1 MKKSRYLTAKESA
14 LELNISLSTLYAYVS
29 RGLVRSEEGVGSKRD
44 RLYHGEDVERLKARK
59 EARKNP
65 ERVAKQ
71 ALHAGEPVLESAIT
85 LITDTCVYYRGYDA
99 LSLAVHESIERVAAL
114 IWTGNLDA
122 DLPVLIH
129 PDAGE
134 LSPRCRDM
142 LARLDGLKPIE
153 RFQALLPIAAA
164 EDLAAYDLRPEAVIQ
179 TGGRILRCLTAM
191 VVGEGTGEGIAQ
203 ALQKAWAADFPD
215 AVSLIDT
222 TLILY
227 ADHELNTSAFA
238 ARCAA
243 SAGATPYGAVC
254 AGLAAL
260 QGYKHGAAS
269 ERTEAL
275 FREAEVQ
282 GDVERTVVNRLRCGE
297 KISGFGHAVYRDVD
311 PRARLLL
318 EQIEAQFPNA
328 PDLALAQE
336 IIDVTH
342 RLTSVRY
349 NIDLALTT
357 LVRVLK
363 MPDGCAMALFAL
375 GRIAGWIGHT
385 IEQYET
391 DELIR
396 PRAKYVGRQPIEVE
410 GV

>member
-1 MKKSRYLTAKESA
+1 ME
-14 LELNISLSTLYAYVS
+14 E
-29 RGLVRSEEGVGSKRD
+29 EEGGRSKRD

-65 ERVAKQ
+65 ERVAKR

-85 LITDTCVYYRGYDA
+85 LITDDCVYYRGHDA
-99 LSLAVHESIERVAAL
+99 LSLAVTESIERVAAL
-114 IWTGNLDA
+114 VWTGDLDA
-122 DLPVLIH
+122 DLPVLTH
-129 PDAGE
+129 PDAGA

-142 LARLDGLKPIE
+142 LARLEGLKPIE

-164 EDLAAYDLRPEAVIQ
+164 EDLAVYDLRSEAVVQ
-179 TGGRILRCLTAM
+179 TGARILRCLTAM

-203 ALQKAWAADFPD
+203 ALQKAWAADFSE
-215 AVSLIDT
+215 AVDLINT
-222 TLILY
+222 VLILY

-243 SAGATPYGAVC
+243 SAGSTPYGAVC

-275 FREAEVQ
+275 FREAEIQ
-282 GDVERTVVNRLRCGE
+282 GDVERTVVDRLRRGE
-297 KISGFGHAVYRDVD
+297 MISGFGHAVYRDVD

-318 EQIEAQFPNA
+318 TQIEKQFPNA
-328 PDLALAQE
+328 PDLALAYE

-349 NIDLALTT
+349 NVDLALAT

-375 GRIAGWIGHT
+375 GRIAGWIGHA
-385 IEQYET
+385 IEQYEA
-391 DELIR
+391 DVLIR
-396 PRAKYVGRQPIEVE
+396 PRAKYVGVQPVGVE